1 MNTFGHGQPKSKLD
15 SQHNKFAELGYLVRE
30 TDNIKVISVF

>member
-15 SQHNKFAELGYLVRE
+15 SQHNKFAELPR
-30 TDNIKVISVF
+30 